1 MRTIKIIPALLTL
14 LLPASHSFGQHKQT
28 AASCSRA
35 TFAALRDLPQIQYDC
50 PENLTESSDELLKHA
65 ARVEALKVATT
76 ELKAFNV
83 PAWWNAE
90 VDELNYCELHG
101 KAGALNAEERTKLKQ
116 GDFRFSLFGDRQI
129 RLVLLPDPC
138 YQTGYNGSVG
148 FLLYR
153 DHGRNR
159 VVVTRILEGYY
170 SRIDNSVG
178 IDVAHVNGE
187 QIIEISTANNM
198 PPAIVNYYYAIDRR
212 TGMAVPRQ
220 LFKQGRKL
228 TNEIHSAMIIGEPSD
243 FGLPNNARDTVVM
256 KRHRLLPTF
265 SVYEDAYVDG
275 DSQGRKLHR
284 IIYRWNGR
292 YYVSNGR

>member
-1 MRTIKIIPALLTL
+1 MKIIPALAAL
-14 LLPASHSFGQHKQT
+14 LLFGSHSFGQHEQAT
-28 AASCSRA
+28 ASCSRA
-35 TFAALRDLPQIQYDC
+35 TFAAFRDLPQIQYDC

-65 ARVEALKVATT
+65 ARVEALKAAMT
-76 ELKAFNV
+76 ELRTFNV

-116 GDFRFSLFGDRQI
+116 GDFRFSLFGDHQI

-138 YQTGYNGSVG
+138 YQTGYNGSEG

-153 DHGRNR
+153 NHDR

-178 IDVAHVNGE
+178 IDVANVNGE
-187 QIIEISTANNM
+187 QIIEISTANSM
-198 PPAIVNYYYAIDRR
+198 PPSIVNYYYTIDRR

-220 LFKQGRKL
+220 LFREGRKL

-243 FGLPNNARDTVVM
+243 FGLPNNSEATVVM

-275 DSQGRKLHR
+275 DGQGRKLHR

-292 YYVSNGR
+292 FYVSNRR